1 MALVQGTHRNPCTQP
16 PLGLYSPQPHLD
28 GGYKAV
34 LLHNCLTIASSLT
47 EL

>member
-34 LLHNCLTIASSLT
+34 LLHNGQIASSLT